1 VANRY
6 DRAGLLDSL
15 IEPNAKVADGYGPIS
30 AMPAMGTLL
39 TPREMRDVVEYLTTL
54 K

>member
-6 DRAGLLDSL
+6 DSAGLLDSL
-15 IEPNAKVADGYGPIS
+15 VEPNAQVADGYGPIS

-39 TPREMRDVVEYLTTL
+39 TPCATRDVVECLTTL